1 MPISKLDLIKNDIN
15 SSCKLLKKEV
25 VDELYRAEYSEIK
38 PPSLDSVVNFA
49 TDVMFKYHDRDHGP
63 KVDLHDD
70 ELDLFAKIILVIIDD
85 WGVYDDVL
93 SEQNTCNKLE
103 ILKRL
108 LIKKADAFRNNSLYG
123 DTL

>member
-1 MPISKLDLIKNDIN
+1 MFLSNFVIQYPECCLLYENIS
-15 SSCKLLKKEV
+15 
-25 VDELYRAEYSEIK
+25 A
-38 PPSLDSVVNFA
+38 
-49 TDVMFKYHDRDHGP
+49 HDRDHGP